1 MAAIHSCPTCH
12 KEVSADAVTCPHCG
26 QPKPESGALPHGK
39 SRPVLRAFVGL
50 ILVAI
55 FVFLVGK
62 TFFSGNDSAPESA
75 VVDVQL
81 GHMYQ
86 LHSGYA
92 VCADRKGL
100 DAVSLAIDASD
111 DIGLRHAFERYNC
124 VGSFTFQGRR
134 VRAINIGFDAV
145 KLRLP
150 DGASGWTYT
159 EAIKPVPSNL
169 DSAPNTSSP
178 PPPSSSVMP

>member
-12 KEVSADAVTCPHCG
+12 KELSADTVTCPHCG

-62 TFFSGNDSAPESA
+62 TFFSGNDSAPKSA

-100 DAVSLAIDASD
+100 DAVTTALAASD
-111 DIGLRHAFERYNC
+111 TVGLEHAFDRYEC
-124 VGSFTFQGRR
+124 VGSGTYQGMQ
-134 VRAINIGFDAV
+134 VRAIDTGFDAV

-150 DGASGWTYT
+150 SGVSMWTFT
-159 EAIKPVPSNL
+159 EAIKPIHSNL